1 MEAHMNARA
10 MGMCPIPPSWS
21 AATPRL
27 PLHHLLLLL
36 ALASDMEDAHH
47 HHWTMVERRG
57 THLWASGRPF
67 IIHGFNTYWLM
78 SFAADQA
85 MRPRVTA
92 AIAEAAEAGLNV
104 CRTWAFSDGGY
115 RALQT
120 APFHYDED
128 VFRVSY
134 HGASFA
140 CARAARQVFVEMRGR
155 DALVVPVRS
164 SDNSMSCP

>member
-1 MEAHMNARA
+1 

-27 PLHHLLLLL
+27 HLHHLLLLL

-57 THLWASGRPF
+57 TQLWASGRPF

-85 MRPRVTA
+85 TRPRVTA

-120 APFHYDED
+120 VPFHYDED
-128 VFRVSY
+128 VFQVS
-134 HGASFA
+134 
-140 CARAARQVFVEMRGR
+140 
-155 DALVVPVRS
+155 
-164 SDNSMSCP
+164 